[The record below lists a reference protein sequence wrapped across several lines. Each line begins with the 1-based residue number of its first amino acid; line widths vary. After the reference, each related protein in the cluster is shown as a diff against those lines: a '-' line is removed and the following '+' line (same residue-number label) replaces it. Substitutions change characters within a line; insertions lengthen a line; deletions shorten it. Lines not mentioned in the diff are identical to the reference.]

1 MRPREH
7 GSGGRNTRADT
18 RIPEAQKTR
27 KRTKVYLEVFDPFHL
42 MLSHVK
48 GTLGLSAESSAVV
61 AATTGGEGHTAR
73 FEFRGDPWPS
83 NALGDTEAAVEFRDH
98 WKDPSLFYAT
108 EWLMS
113 KSPSTFEPL
122 AEDNGEVYLV
132 VAGYQGTI
140 PNDLLR
146 EVLRHGLQLE
156 VMPETGDREGRNS
169 APAIPRTG

>member
-1 MRPREH
+1 M
-7 GSGGRNTRADT
+7 
-18 RIPEAQKTR
+18 
-27 KRTKVYLEVFDPFHL
+27 KVYIEVFDPFHL

-61 AATTGGEGHTAR
+61 AATTDGEGHTAR
-73 FEFRGDPWPS
+73 FEFRGDHWPS
-83 NALGDTEAAVEFRDH
+83 NAIGDTEAAVEFRDH

-108 EWLMS
+108 EWLTS

-122 AEDNGEVYLV
+122 TEDNGEVYLV

-140 PNDLLR
+140 PNELLR

-156 VMPETGDREGRNS
+156 VQPNGDVGWGPKVHRES
-169 APAIPRTG
+169 ANRSR